1 MCGLG
6 VLLGGGREASLL
18 SMLAVSGGLHR
29 WAAASA
35 VRALTGSPD
44 VQGIRSACW
53 GEQDRLP
60 GASFPALLCKQPK
73 AQGSCP
79 RRQNQNFGAQ
89 PLVYVQR
96 GG

>member
-6 VLLGGGREASLL
+6 VLLGGGWEASLL
-18 SMLAVSGGLHR
+18 SMLAVSSGLR
-29 WAAASA
+29 TWAAASA
-35 VRALTGSPD
+35 VTALTGSPD
-44 VQGIRSACW
+44 VQGIWLACR

-79 RRQNQNFGAQ
+79 QWQNRNFGAQ
-89 PLVYVQR
+89 PLVYMQR